1 MESSTQRDYSMSA
14 KEALDYGMI
23 DKIMER
29 DARKGRIVDLVR
41 RSYVKEDGG
50 GRTSDTSSVGK
61 ARKGK
66 SRRGAPANQRSR
78 CSGFGGT

>member
-1 MESSTQRDYSMSA
+1 MEASTQRDYFMSA

-29 DARKGRIVDLVR
+29 DAQRGRIVDLVQ
-41 RSYVKEDGG
+41 RSYGKEDGG

-61 ARKGK
+61 ARTEN
-66 SRRGAPANQRSR
+66 SRRGARSQGPAR
-78 CSGFGGT
+78 